1 MGGIGTPTNMY
12 RDRRV
17 MCPFFWSQDRLT
29 IGCEAPF
36 DGPVINLRF
45 KNGAEK
51 EQQRSIFCEEHYKR
65 CEIYRCVMA
74 NKYPEKDE

>member
-17 MCPFFWSQDRLT
+17 MCPFFRSQDRLT